1 MERLFCGGDG
11 KYCVIFSFMIITQNK
26 ITCIKTDFFP
36 FQICSNWQRFYDP
49 QSGIAMY
56 MVGVGSSPN
65 KTDVAN
71 LTRFSSQSHVACV
84 KLKPDRYL
92 THNQKY
98 FSTVYAYNGGH
109 KQQNV
114 SAISN
119 GGKNWGT
126 KIKHMPVTYEG

>member
-1 MERLFCGGDG
+1 MKLLC
-11 KYCVIFSFMIITQNK
+11 KK
-26 ITCIKTDFFP
+26 KWFFP
-36 FQICSNWQRFYDP
+36 FQICSNWQSFYDP

-65 KTDVAN
+65 ETDVAN

-84 KLKPDRYL
+84 ELKPDRYL
-92 THNQKY
+92 KHNQKY

-119 GGKNWGT
+119 GGKKLGM
-126 KIKHMPVTYEG
+126 KLHVTF